1 MSIAEPAGRT
11 WLAGEFLLT
20 DQREFGPAWRYELV
34 DGRIVGHAAPSP
46 DHAAIAGNLAGLMFN
61 ALRGQSGGCRLEV
74 GSGAA
79 PKRQQ
84 RNTARIPDV
93 SIRCGEHLRVV
104 FEVISSSELRH
115 WRDRD
120 QKRRDLQDVEGV
132 REIVEVYQAE
142 PAVHVYRRADDG
154 AWTFTSVD
162 GLDAVLGLESVGIEL
177 PLAEIYRGL
186 DDLSE

>member
-1 MSIAEPAGRT
+1 MTIAEPAARI
-11 WLAGEFLLT
+11 WLADEFLQT

-34 DGRIVGHAAPSP
+34 DGRIVAHAAPSP
-46 DHAAIAGNLAGLMFN
+46 DHGAIAGNLAGLLFA
-61 ALRGQSGGCRLEV
+61 ALRGRPGGCRLEV

-104 FEVISSSELRH
+104 FEVISPSELRH

-132 REIVEVYQAE
+132 QEIVEVYQAE
-142 PAVHVYRRADDG
+142 AAVHLYYRADDG
-154 AWTFTSVD
+154 LWGFTAID
-162 GLDAVLGLESVGIEL
+162 GLKAALRIESLGIEL
-177 PLAEIYRGL
+177 ELAEIYQGV
-186 DDLSE
+186 DGLSE